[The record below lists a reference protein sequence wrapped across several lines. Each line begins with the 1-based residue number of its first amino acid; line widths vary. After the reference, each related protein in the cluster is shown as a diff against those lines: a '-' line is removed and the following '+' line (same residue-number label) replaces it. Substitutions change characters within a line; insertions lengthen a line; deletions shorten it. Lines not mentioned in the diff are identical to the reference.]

1 MEPDETTKIMLEASK
16 KALPNPATQLM
27 QEGYV

>member
-1 MEPDETTKIMLEASK
+1 MEPNETTKAMGEASK
-16 KALPNPATQLM
+16 RAPSNPATQLM